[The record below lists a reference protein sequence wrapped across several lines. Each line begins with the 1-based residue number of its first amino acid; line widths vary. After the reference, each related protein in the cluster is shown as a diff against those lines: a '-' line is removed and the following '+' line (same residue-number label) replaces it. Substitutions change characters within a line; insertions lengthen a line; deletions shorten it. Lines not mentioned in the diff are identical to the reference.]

1 MQKIKE
7 MIFRVIILLVGLT
20 IAHLGVTLFLLAN
33 LGSDPFN
40 VFIQGIFRMLD
51 TTLLLSFITHGRV
64 HMCISFLIILILLIV
79 DRSYVKIGTILCMFC
94 AYWFY
99 PGWHCRTWYR
109 NMCLCSR
116 SCRRYFYAN
125 Q

>member
-7 MIFRVIILLVGLT
+7 MFFRIIILLIGLT

-40 VFIQGIFRMLD
+40 VFVQGIFRRLD
-51 TTLLLSFITHGRV
+51 STFALAFITHGRV
-64 HMCISFLIILILLIV
+64 HMCISFLIILILLVV

-94 AYWFY
+94 GGPIIDFFNMLLAPLFANS
-99 PGWHCRTWYR
+99 PGLIVKILGVTI
-109 NMCLCSR
+109 
-116 SCRRYFYAN
+116 
-125 Q
+125 